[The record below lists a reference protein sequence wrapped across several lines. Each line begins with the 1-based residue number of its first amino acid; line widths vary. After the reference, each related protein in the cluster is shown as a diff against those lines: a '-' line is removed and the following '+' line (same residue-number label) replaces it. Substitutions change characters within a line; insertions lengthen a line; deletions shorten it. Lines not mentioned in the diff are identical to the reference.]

1 MVIDKKIAY
10 VKKKELFEP
19 LIPTIP
25 TGLNPIV
32 FIEDT
37 REMWT
42 CGTYFSIGY
51 PSIEVSEE
59 SGSIKV
65 TIGNSFFMM
74 STTGESISVRK
85 GDGNRIILSS
95 NALNRVDTDVPLEWV
110 TADRKLIHKKSG
122 TNAGTFGQ
130 STNVNNASI
139 FSIPNVTVDEWGHVT
154 DIANRNVS
162 IRDYVEQLT
171 PSTSIGERNV
181 LLAYSDMDVSE
192 SAQVRK
198 ANGMSYNDAT
208 KKLILTGGLNSTG
221 AVNVVGSDLTV
232 IDGYIIGKLKG
243 DVEGSA
249 TPKIHLSLKPEYGGS
264 SLELYGHV
272 KLQDT
277 LNSKPNPST
286 SNTNINNTEIT
297 AIAASPLMVWN
308 AIETAKAYADSILG
322 ANNAMLYKGA
332 LEAGLS
338 TPGTYTPAADIGNTY
353 VVTFGSG
360 NYIDNVGYIN
370 GEPVEVGDLLICKV
384 ATPAST
390 SSTWNDIKNNWTY
403 VQTNTTGV
411 VSGPSSSVMGQLA
424 VFNSATG
431 KLIKGLNNGNLGQM
445 LVIGDAGIPKWED
458 KPDRLNHKLRFR
470 YNLVDFL
477 SFDGYEDK
485 TINFIAGDNVFI
497 SVDEQ
502 GNITL
507 AADPGSDTVNTA
519 GATNLIN
526 KKLFLIGAESQTT
539 SPETYSNQYVYV
551 GTDNCLYSG
560 GTKVS
565 VEGHTHLYAG
575 SLTPGGA
582 ALKIDLNPTGLLNAT
597 EGSYGGILQDSTNG
611 PVSSMWSNRLKI
623 LHANSSGYYTEL
635 AQAMTGTEGLW
646 HRRNTGGT
654 LTDWVA
660 LIDKN
665 NFHTYLDD
673 TYIQK
678 ATDPNQLKNFVRYS
692 IESGLTMNWVSG
704 NETPTHIWGHKGGD
718 SSMAYVFNG
727 DNIRAF
733 ANAVNRAGDTM
744 TGALKV
750 TEIQATNGNGL
761 VMWNGTD
768 YTYLGMQ
775 AGTTYIRSGETDLQH
790 RKNGVDYKIWD
801 TSNLTD
807 LRTEHYHNYI
817 ASIDSRDV
825 VSTPQEHFSGV
836 YLDFKSNANA
846 GLNDGGSYTGLLT
859 VRKYGSTTDWSGG
872 PATQLGFTDN
882 SNLWLRT
889 GSGTSWDAW
898 IKVWTSANL
907 TGTQTAHTHN
917 FYDLVNTIVAS
928 NEFNFVPTRYTG
940 GDIVINHYPMK
951 DRTPLTTP
959 ITSYH
964 FRNGAAGYSN
974 VTSSGFIK
982 SGSSDNYVLLGGAG
996 HKALDLLIQ
1005 VDRGGGINNRSNA
1018 GTNQAWFDYNFGG
1031 SGAAGSAISFT
1042 GLGNYATQIMGS
1054 YNSSVGDLKFRTH
1067 NGDAN
1072 AWNAVRTIWHDGNLT
1087 GAQTAHYHNWLPTRS
1102 ITNLDTPNWNN
1113 GGLTMDLYAVGAS
1126 NAPYLSNNANNVLNV
1141 SSTNHGSSGQYGYQL
1156 AHSNGSNR
1164 LYFRQ
1169 WSYGVRGAWE
1179 ALAYSSDVN
1188 TKVSKAGDVMTG
1200 LLHIN
1205 TYGTDLV
1212 IGAQNSSF
1220 VHIYNNGNA
1229 SPFIFNKSVYA
1240 IGDFYG
1246 GSGYNRRLAY
1256 VDEILSQVGG
1266 SKSAQA
1272 SWASWGTGTYD
1283 GAIQIRETSYVTSNQ
1298 SAWGYSP
1305 AISFHWGNRYVKRFG
1320 MRSDGQFAVDD
1331 VPISLSTHNHD
1342 TSYVRKSGD
1351 SMTGQLIIQS
1361 AGMNGQ
1367 YNGLLVG
1374 DDCYIGDCNIGNT
1387 IGLMGSTNNNAG
1399 MLKFGKGGYQFG
1411 YNGSNHF
1418 VSGTGQ
1424 WTNLNA
1430 DLLDGEHNG
1439 NLTANYYNANSQ
1451 QTLALSGY
1459 DQNTWYP
1466 CVLYAHPGNS
1476 TPVRVTFCNALSSNV
1491 PSWSTHGD
1499 GFSFQWDFEWIG
1511 GGWGTIPWYF
1521 RNYTH
1526 RASFGGE
1533 TCCYGVEQRNNRSA
1547 LVIYLRGGGN
1557 YQYRTTDGRSFT
1569 VYTSNTN
1576 IGDGTYP
1583 DYVAPRT
1590 SRLNNEWE
1598 MESNS
1603 RYGTCRIAS
1612 LADRATVT
1620 DHATYADYL
1629 SPYGESNGNHITSHG
1644 TSAWTYNMWDGTSN
1658 GIPAPYMSGIG
1669 IRAADNNYGWQ
1680 IGNTAF
1686 TENLWFRYFHGGGYG
1701 TWKALATTEDVAN
1714 VIPSGTIIMWL
1725 GTDIPSGWEDIT
1737 SLFDGRFPM
1746 GAGTARSTGWGTS
1759 IKSTYYAGVNSTG
1772 GEDYVQVDGDYL
1784 PNHYHRFVNGTNNY
1798 WGGTYTEGKSD
1809 DEFKKI
1815 SSLSGHHGRGH
1826 DSGERT
1832 EQGVFRTGS
1841 KCNVNGYNYNSST
1854 YAYFTLIPKFRAVK
1868 FLRKL

>member
-65 TIGNSFFMM
+65 AIGNSFFMM

-232 IDGYIIGKLKG
+232 IDGYIIGRLKG

-370 GEPVEVGDLLICKV
+370 GEPVEIGDLLICKES
-384 ATPAST
+384 AQASN
-390 SSTWNDIKNNWTY
+390 SSNWQDVKKKWTY

-411 VSGPSSSVMGQLA
+411 VSGPSASIVGQLA
-424 VFNSATG
+424 IFNSTTG
-431 KLIKGLNNGNLGQM
+431 KLIKGLANGSIGQM
-445 LVIGDAGIPKWED
+445 MVIGSAGIPKWED
-458 KPDRLNHKLRFR
+458 KPDRLNHKLKFR

-477 SFDGYEDK
+477 EFDGHEEK
-485 TINFIAGDNVFI
+485 IINFIAGDNMFI
-497 SVDEQ
+497 TVDAQ

-507 AADPGSDTVNTA
+507 AADLGSDTVNTA

-526 KKLFLIGAESQTT
+526 RKLFLIGAESQTT
-539 SPETYSNQYVYV
+539 SPQTYSNQYVYV
-551 GTDNCLYSG
+551 GTDNCLYSNG
-560 GTKVS
+560 IKVS
-565 VEGHTHLYAG
+565 TEGHTHLYAG
-575 SLTPGGA
+575 SLTAGGA
-582 ALKIDLNPTGLLNAT
+582 ALRIDLNPVGLLGA
-597 EGSYGGILQDSTNG
+597 SYGTYAGVLQDSTNG
-611 PVSSMWSNRLKI
+611 PIEGSWSNRLKI
-623 LHANSSGYYTEL
+623 LHNNESGYYTEL
-635 AQAMTGTEGLW
+635 AQAITGVEGLW
-646 HRRNTGGT
+646 HRRNTAGSITGWT
-654 LTDWVA
+654 PV
-660 LIDKN
+660 IDKS

-678 ATDPNQLKNFVRYS
+678 QTDPNQLKNFVRYS
-692 IESGLTMNWVSG
+692 LEGGLTMNWTIG
-704 NETPTHIWGHKGGD
+704 NATPTHVWGTKDGESGQ
-718 SSMAYVFNG
+718 AYIFSG

-750 TEIQATNGNGL
+750 TEIQSTGGNGL
-761 VMWNGTD
+761 VMYSGTT

-775 AGTTYIRSGETDLQH
+775 AGTTYIRSGATDLQH
-790 RKNGVDYKIWD
+790 RYNGTDYNIWD
-801 TSNLTD
+801 ARNLVG
-807 LRTEHYHNYI
+807 LRTEHSHNTI
-817 ASIDSRDV
+817 NHIDNRETA
-825 VSTPQEHFSGV
+825 STPQEHSAGV
-836 YLDFKSNANA
+836 WLDFKSNAKAN
-846 GLNDGGSYTGLLT
+846 LTDGGSYTGLLT
-859 VRKYGSTTDWSGG
+859 VRKYGSTSDWSGG
-872 PATQLGFTDN
+872 KAAQLGFTDN
-882 SNLWLRT
+882 SN
-889 GSGTSWDAW
+889 
-898 IKVWTSANL
+898 VWVRFG
-907 TGTQTAHTHN
+907 TGTAWEAWKQLATTGWADGKFLPLAGGTVTGNIILKGSTNADMTNANIHPRLRFDNSDSSQTVSFIFTD
-917 FYDLVNTIVAS
+917 YDSYRAPAGIKLVGNQG
-928 NEFNFVPTRYTG
+928 NEWFEAP
-940 GDIVINHYPMK
+940 K
-951 DRTPLTTP
+951 L
-959 ITSYH
+959 
-964 FRNGAAGYSN
+964 
-974 VTSSGFIK
+974 IK
-982 SGSSDNYVLLGGAG
+982 TGSSDSYVLLGGGG
-996 HKALDLLIQ
+996 HKALAQFVYAAGNLGVQESTGTSDNISRAQFWRDDNLGAYGVTLSHS
-1005 VDRGGGINNRSNA
+1005 DNA
-1018 GTNQAWFDYNFGG
+1018 GYKTKIYHDYG
-1031 SGAAGSAISFT
+1031 SGGNLYMKACSNGTWGSV
-1042 GLGNYATQIMGS
+1042 Y
-1054 YNSSVGDLKFRTH
+1054 
-1067 NGDAN
+1067 
-1072 AWNAVRTIWHDGNLT
+1072 TIWNSGNFD
-1087 GAQTAHYHNWLPTRS
+1087 P
-1102 ITNLDTPNWNN
+1102 
-1113 GGLTMDLYAVGAS
+1113 
-1126 NAPYLSNNANNVLNV
+1126 
-1141 SSTNHGSSGQYGYQL
+1141 
-1156 AHSNGSNR
+1156 
-1164 LYFRQ
+1164 
-1169 WSYGVRGAWE
+1169 
-1179 ALAYSSDVN
+1179 N
-1188 TKVSKAGDVMTG
+1188 TKVNKAGDTMTG
-1200 LLHIN
+1200 KLSWTMNGVTSSIGNENGAYTHHN
-1205 TYGTDLV
+1205 T
-1212 IGAQNSSF
+1212 
-1220 VHIYNNGNA
+1220 NA
-1229 SPFIFNKSVYA
+1229 SSGHWFNKNVYVA
-1240 IGDFYG
+1240 GNVYG
-1246 GSGYNRRLAY
+1246 GASYNRILAFK
-1256 VDEILSQVGG
+1256 DEINSQVGG
-1266 SKSAQA
+1266 SKSAQMLWNSWSTDA
-1272 SWASWGTGTYD
+1272 SYG
-1283 GAIQIRETSYVTSNQ
+1283 GAIQIREYGNVTNTQ

-1305 AISFHWGNRYVKRFG
+1305 AITFYWGNRYAKRFG

-1331 VPISLSTHNHD
+1331 IPISLSTHNHD
-1342 TSYVRKSGD
+1342 SAYVNVTGD
-1351 SMTGQLIIQS
+1351 TMTGRLTIQS
-1361 AGMNGQ
+1361 AGLNGT
-1367 YNGLLVG
+1367 YSGLLVG
-1374 DDCYIGDCNIGNT
+1374 GDCYIGDCNMVNT
-1387 IGLMGSTNNNAG
+1387 IGIMGTTNNSAG
-1399 MLKFGKGGYQFG
+1399 MIKLGKSGYQFG

-1418 VSGTGQ
+1418 VSGSGL

-1430 DLLDGEHNG
+1430 DLLDGVHNG
-1439 NLTANYYNANSQ
+1439 NVTANYVNANSQ
-1451 QTLALSGY
+1451 QTLSLTHLDS
-1459 DQNTWYP
+1459 NTWYP
-1466 CVLYAHPGNS
+1466 CVMYAGPGNS

-1491 PSWSTHGD
+1491 PSWSTHGG
-1499 GFSFQWDFEWIG
+1499 GFSFQFDFDWIG
-1511 GGWGTIPWYF
+1511 GGWGTISWYL
-1521 RNYTH
+1521 RIYRH
-1526 RASFGGE
+1526 SYSFANDDP
-1533 TCCYGVEQRNNRSA
+1533 CYGLEQRNNRSA
-1547 LVIYLRGGGN
+1547 LVLYMRGGAN
-1557 YQYRTTDGRSFT
+1557 YQYRTTDGRSFS
-1569 VYTSNTN
+1569 VYSSNTN
-1576 IGDGTYP
+1576 IGDSTYP

-1598 MESNS
+1598 QEASS
-1603 RYGTCRIAS
+1603 RVGTCAIAS
-1612 LADRATVT
+1612 KADRATV
-1620 DHATYADYL
+1620 ADSTERANML
-1629 SPYGESNGNHITSHG
+1629 SGHSASPDGSHPGYGAKVFYSWNIGQANNSSAGYSNGITIGSNPG
-1644 TSAWTYNMWDGTSN
+1644 DQAYGFQIVQNMWDDRTYTRRYNS
-1658 GIPAPYMSGIG
+1658 
-1669 IRAADNNYGWQ
+1669 GWQ
-1680 IGNTAF
+1680 S
-1686 TENLWFRYFHGGGYG
+1686 
-1701 TWKALATTEDVAN
+1701 WKALATTEDVAN
-1714 VIPSGTIIMWL
+1714 AIPSGTIIMWL
-1725 GTDIPSGWEDIT
+1725 GDNIPSGWEDIT

-1746 GAGTARSTGWGTS
+1746 GAGTARHPGWDTS
-1759 IKSTYYAGVNSTG
+1759 VKNTYSAGVNTIG
-1772 GEDYVQVDGDYL
+1772 GDDYVTVDGDYL

-1798 WGGTYTEGKSD
+1798 WGGTYTESSSD
-1809 DEFKKI
+1809 GEFKKI
-1815 SSLSGHHGRGH
+1815 SSLDGNHNKGH

-1832 EQGVFRTGS
+1832 HQGIFRTGS
-1841 KCNVNGYNYNSST
+1841 KCNSTGYNYNSST
-1854 YAYFTLIPKFRAVK
+1854 YAYFTLIPKYRAVR

>member
-249 TPKIHLSLKPEYGGS
+249 MPKIHLSLKPEYGGS

-370 GEPVEVGDLLICKV
+370 GEPVEIGDLLICKES
-384 ATPAST
+384 AQASN
-390 SSTWNDIKNNWTY
+390 SSNWQDIKKKWTY

-411 VSGPSSSVMGQLA
+411 VSGPSASIVGQLA
-424 VFNSATG
+424 IFNSTTG
-431 KLIKGLNNGNLGQM
+431 KLIKGLANGSIGQM
-445 LVIGDAGIPKWED
+445 MVIGSAGIPKWED
-458 KPDRLNHKLRFR
+458 KPDRLNHKLKFR

-477 SFDGYEDK
+477 EFDGHEEK
-485 TINFIAGDNVFI
+485 IINFIAGDNMFI
-497 SVDEQ
+497 TVDAQ

-507 AADPGSDTVNTA
+507 AADLGSDTVNTA

-526 KKLFLIGAESQTT
+526 RKLFLIGAESQTT
-539 SPETYSNQYVYV
+539 SPQTYSNQYVYV
-551 GTDNCLYSG
+551 GTDNCLYSNG
-560 GTKVS
+560 IKVS
-565 VEGHTHLYAG
+565 TEGHTHLYAG
-575 SLTPGGA
+575 SLTAGGA
-582 ALKIDLNPTGLLNAT
+582 ALRIDLNPVGLLGA
-597 EGSYGGILQDSTNG
+597 SYGTYAGVLQDSTNG
-611 PVSSMWSNRLKI
+611 PIEGSWSNRLKI
-623 LHANSSGYYTEL
+623 LHNNESGYYTEL
-635 AQAMTGTEGLW
+635 AQAITGVEGLW
-646 HRRNTGGT
+646 HRRNTAGSITGWT
-654 LTDWVA
+654 PV
-660 LIDKN
+660 IDKS

-678 ATDPNQLKNFVRYS
+678 QTDPNQLKNFVRYS
-692 IESGLTMNWVSG
+692 LEGGLTMNWTIG
-704 NETPTHIWGHKGGD
+704 NATPTHVWGTKDGESGQ
-718 SSMAYVFNG
+718 AYIFSG

-750 TEIQATNGNGL
+750 TEIQSTGGNGL
-761 VMWNGTD
+761 VMYSGTT

-775 AGTTYIRSGETDLQH
+775 AGTTYIRSGATDLQH
-790 RKNGVDYKIWD
+790 RYNGTDYNIWD
-801 TSNLTD
+801 ARNLVG
-807 LRTEHYHNYI
+807 LRTEHSHNTI
-817 ASIDSRDV
+817 NHIDNRETA
-825 VSTPQEHFSGV
+825 STPQEHSAGV
-836 YLDFKSNANA
+836 WLDFKSNAKAN
-846 GLNDGGSYTGLLT
+846 LTDGGSYTGLLT
-859 VRKYGSTTDWSGG
+859 VRKYGSTSDWSGG
-872 PATQLGFTDN
+872 KAAQLGFTDN
-882 SNLWLRT
+882 SNVWVRFGTGTAWEAWKQLATTGWADGKFLPLAGGTMT
-889 GSGTSWDAW
+889 GSITISTDSVVQWSRNTDYAKIHFKNTGDSDADSYLTLTQW
-898 IKVWTSANL
+898 MSIKSNGV
-907 TGTQTAHTHN
+907 TAP
-917 FYDLVNTIVAS
+917 A
-928 NEFNFVPTRYTG
+928 
-940 GDIVINHYPMK
+940 
-951 DRTPLTTP
+951 
-959 ITSYH
+959 
-964 FRNGAAGYSN
+964 
-974 VTSSGFIK
+974 FIK
-982 SGSSDNYVLLGGAG
+982 SGSSAAYVLLGDGG
-996 HKALDLLIQ
+996 HKALNQFIYSTYGSCGVNERTGNSDDLGRAGFWRDNNLGAYGVTLMHSDSANYQCKIYH
-1005 VDRGGGINNRSNA
+1005 DYGTGGNLYMKSRAN
-1018 GTNQAWFDYNFGG
+1018 GTWG
-1031 SGAAGSAISFT
+1031 SV
-1042 GLGNYATQIMGS
+1042 Y
-1054 YNSSVGDLKFRTH
+1054 
-1067 NGDAN
+1067 
-1072 AWNAVRTIWHDGNLT
+1072 TIWN
-1087 GAQTAHYHNWLPTRS
+1087 S
-1102 ITNLDTPNWNN
+1102 
-1113 GGLTMDLYAVGAS
+1113 
-1126 NAPYLSNNANNVLNV
+1126 AN
-1141 SSTNHGSSGQYGYQL
+1141 
-1156 AHSNGSNR
+1156 
-1164 LYFRQ
+1164 F
-1169 WSYGVRGAWE
+1169 
-1179 ALAYSSDVN
+1179 DPN
-1188 TKVSKAGDVMTG
+1188 TKVNKAGDTMTG
-1200 LLHIN
+1200 RLSWVMNGVTSSISNDNGAYTHHN
-1205 TYGTDLV
+1205 T
-1212 IGAQNSSF
+1212 
-1220 VHIYNNGNA
+1220 NA
-1229 SPFIFNKSVYA
+1229 SSGHWFNKNVYVA
-1240 IGDFYG
+1240 GNVYG
-1246 GSGYNRRLAY
+1246 GSSYNRILAFK
-1256 VDEILSQVGG
+1256 DEINSQVGG
-1266 SKSAQA
+1266 SKSAQMN
-1272 SWASWGTGTYD
+1272 WASWGTDTYG
-1283 GAIQIRETSYVTSNQ
+1283 GAIQIRELGLVTNTQ

-1305 AISFHWGNRYVKRFG
+1305 AITFHWGNRYAKRFG

-1331 VPISLSTHNHD
+1331 IPISLSTHNHD
-1342 TSYVRKSGD
+1342 SAYVNVTGD
-1351 SMTGQLIIQS
+1351 TMTGRLTIQS
-1361 AGMNGQ
+1361 AGLNGT
-1367 YNGLLVG
+1367 YSGLLVG
-1374 DDCYIGDCNIGNT
+1374 DDCYIGDCNMVNT
-1387 IGLMGSTNNNAG
+1387 IGIMGTTNNSAG
-1399 MLKFGKGGYQFG
+1399 MIKLGKSGYQFG

-1418 VSGTGQ
+1418 VSGSGL

-1430 DLLDGEHNG
+1430 DLLDGVHNG
-1439 NLTANYYNANSQ
+1439 NVTANYVNANSQ
-1451 QTLALSGY
+1451 QTLSLTHLDS
-1459 DQNTWYP
+1459 NTWYP
-1466 CVLYAHPGNS
+1466 CVMHASPQNS

-1491 PSWSTHGD
+1491 PSWSTHGG
-1499 GFSFQWDFEWIG
+1499 GFSFQFDFDWIG
-1511 GGWGTIPWYF
+1511 GGWGTISWYL
-1521 RNYTH
+1521 RIYRH
-1526 RASFGGE
+1526 SYSFANDDP
-1533 TCCYGVEQRNNRSA
+1533 CYGLEQRNNRSA
-1547 LVIYLRGGGN
+1547 LVLYMRGGAN
-1557 YQYRTTDGRSFT
+1557 YQYRTTDGRSFS
-1569 VYTSNTN
+1569 VYSSNTN
-1576 IGDGTYP
+1576 IGDSTYP

-1598 MESNS
+1598 QEASS
-1603 RYGTCRIAS
+1603 RVGTCAIAS
-1612 LADRATVT
+1612 KADRATV
-1620 DHATYADYL
+1620 ADSTERANML
-1629 SPYGESNGNHITSHG
+1629 SGHSASPDGSHPGYGAKVFYSWNIGQANNSSAGYSNGITIGSNPG
-1644 TSAWTYNMWDGTSN
+1644 DQAYGFQIVQNMWDDRTYTRRYNS
-1658 GIPAPYMSGIG
+1658 
-1669 IRAADNNYGWQ
+1669 GWQ
-1680 IGNTAF
+1680 S
-1686 TENLWFRYFHGGGYG
+1686 
-1701 TWKALATTEDVAN
+1701 WKALATTEDVAN
-1714 VIPSGTIIMWL
+1714 AIPSGTIIMWL
-1725 GTDIPSGWEDIT
+1725 GDNIPSGWEDIT

-1746 GAGTARSTGWGTS
+1746 GAGTARHPGWGTS
-1759 IKSTYYAGVNSTG
+1759 VNNTYSAGVNTIG
-1772 GEDYVQVDGDYL
+1772 GNDYVTVDGDYL

-1798 WGGTYTEGKSD
+1798 WGGTYTESSSD
-1809 DEFKKI
+1809 GEFKKI
-1815 SSLSGHHGRGH
+1815 SSLNGNHNRGH
-1826 DSGERT
+1826 DSGEST
-1832 EQGVFRTGS
+1832 HQGIFRTGS
-1841 KCNVNGYNYNSST
+1841 KCNSTGYNYNSST
-1854 YAYFTLIPKFRAVK
+1854 YAYFTLIPKYRAVR

>member
-370 GEPVEVGDLLICKV
+370 GEPVEIGDLLICKES
-384 ATPAST
+384 AQASN
-390 SSTWNDIKNNWTY
+390 SSNWQDVKKKWTY

-411 VSGPSSSVMGQLA
+411 VSGPSASIVGQLA
-424 VFNSATG
+424 IFNSTTG
-431 KLIKGLNNGNLGQM
+431 KLIKGLANGSIGQM
-445 LVIGDAGIPKWED
+445 MVIGSAGIPKWED
-458 KPDRLNHKLRFR
+458 KPDRLNHKLKFR

-477 SFDGYEDK
+477 EFDGHEEK
-485 TINFIAGDNVFI
+485 IINFIAGDNMFI
-497 SVDEQ
+497 TVDAQ

-526 KKLFLIGAESQTT
+526 RKLFLIGAESQTT
-539 SPETYSNQYVYV
+539 SPQTYSNQYVYV
-551 GTDNCLYSG
+551 GTDNCLYSNG
-560 GTKVS
+560 IKVS
-565 VEGHTHLYAG
+565 TEGHTHLYAG
-575 SLTPGGA
+575 SLTAGGA
-582 ALKIDLNPTGLLNAT
+582 ALKIDLNPAGLLGA
-597 EGSYGGILQDSTNG
+597 SYGTYAGILQDSTNG
-611 PVSSMWSNRLKI
+611 PIEGSWSNRLKI
-623 LHANSSGYYTEL
+623 LHNNDSGYYTEL
-635 AQAMTGTEGLW
+635 AQTITGVEGLW
-646 HRRNTGGT
+646 HRRNTAGSITGWT
-654 LTDWVA
+654 PI
-660 LIDKN
+660 IDKN

-678 ATDPNQLKNFVRYS
+678 QTDPNQLKNFVRYS
-692 IESGLTMNWVSG
+692 LESGLTMNWTMG
-704 NETPTHIWGHKGGD
+704 NATPTHVWGAKGGE
-718 SSMAYVFNG
+718 SGQAYVFSG

-733 ANAVNRAGDTM
+733 ANAVN
-744 TGALKV
+744 
-750 TEIQATNGNGL
+750 
-761 VMWNGTD
+761 
-768 YTYLGMQ
+768 
-775 AGTTYIRSGETDLQH
+775 
-790 RKNGVDYKIWD
+790 
-801 TSNLTD
+801 
-807 LRTEHYHNYI
+807 
-817 ASIDSRDV
+817 
-825 VSTPQEHFSGV
+825 
-836 YLDFKSNANA
+836 
-846 GLNDGGSYTGLLT
+846 
-859 VRKYGSTTDWSGG
+859 
-872 PATQLGFTDN
+872 
-882 SNLWLRT
+882 
-889 GSGTSWDAW
+889 
-898 IKVWTSANL
+898 
-907 TGTQTAHTHN
+907 
-917 FYDLVNTIVAS
+917 
-928 NEFNFVPTRYTG
+928 
-940 GDIVINHYPMK
+940 
-951 DRTPLTTP
+951 
-959 ITSYH
+959 
-964 FRNGAAGYSN
+964 
-974 VTSSGFIK
+974 
-982 SGSSDNYVLLGGAG
+982 
-996 HKALDLLIQ
+996 
-1005 VDRGGGINNRSNA
+1005 
-1018 GTNQAWFDYNFGG
+1018 
-1031 SGAAGSAISFT
+1031 
-1042 GLGNYATQIMGS
+1042 
-1054 YNSSVGDLKFRTH
+1054 
-1067 NGDAN
+1067 
-1072 AWNAVRTIWHDGNLT
+1072 
-1087 GAQTAHYHNWLPTRS
+1087 
-1102 ITNLDTPNWNN
+1102 
-1113 GGLTMDLYAVGAS
+1113 
-1126 NAPYLSNNANNVLNV
+1126 
-1141 SSTNHGSSGQYGYQL
+1141 
-1156 AHSNGSNR
+1156 
-1164 LYFRQ
+1164 
-1169 WSYGVRGAWE
+1169 
-1179 ALAYSSDVN
+1179 
-1188 TKVSKAGDVMTG
+1188 KAGDVMTG
-1200 LLHIN
+1200 ALGVSGYIEIKVGNNSLGYVGQGTSGTSLDLMSYKNGKRLSLNADGSFTYDGSIIWRADNDGTGSGLDADMLDGIQGTGYARANEVDPNYNLNNLNGIGILCNPANATAGIPGNNYPIAEAGTLFYGTAAYGSSNQLYGSYSSNRWFVRGGGSSPTTKTSWVELAKTDWVGANYLPLIGGTLTGDVTFSTDSLLQWSRNTDYAKIHFKNTGDSDTDSYLGFETGDNGNEYFRWAGNAGGTITEWMSLKSDALRFKGSVVWHTGN
-1205 TYGTDLV
+1205 MIGRRDEHVHSYTLLENLVIAGNEHNWIPANYSGSMWLNYQDITARNSTALIDKYIMGNGRGAKADVEASSFIGSLNGTAEWAKRLEANSQLTYGLNGLTYFNQSMSAGNNAGLNVSPTADWWHILRMNHGNGSGYYVDLGFCFHSDYV
-1212 IGAQNSSF
+1212 AYRRIVGGNAYGWHRIWDSANFNPDSKVNKAGDTMTGVLNINVNGVNVGLGSLNGGF
-1220 VHIYNNGNA
+1220 FHIYNNSNA
-1229 SPFIFNKSVYA
+1229 SPFIFNKSIYA

-1246 GSGYNRRLAY
+1246 GDAYNRRLAY
-1256 VDEILSQVGG
+1256 IDEILSQVGG
-1266 SKSAQA
+1266 TKSAQMNWT
-1272 SWASWGTGTYD
+1272 SWSTDSAYG
-1283 GAIQIRETSYVTSNQ
+1283 GAIQIRETNYVTSSQ
-1298 SAWGYSP
+1298 SAWGYAP
-1305 AISFHWGNRYVKRFG
+1305 RLSFHWGNRYAKSFG
-1320 MRSDGQFAVDD
+1320 MRYDGQFAVDD
-1331 VPISLSTHNHD
+1331 IPISLSTHNHD
-1342 TSYVRKSGD
+1342 STYVNVTGD
-1351 SMTGQLIIQS
+1351 TMTGRLTIQS
-1361 AGMNGQ
+1361 AGLNGT

-1387 IGLMGSTNNNAG
+1387 IGIMGTTNNSAG
-1399 MLKFGKGGYQFG
+1399 MIKLGKNGYQFG

-1418 VSGTGQ
+1418 VSGTGL

-1430 DLLDGEHNG
+1430 DLLDGVHNG
-1439 NLTANYYNANSQ
+1439 NVTANYVNANSQ
-1451 QTLALSGY
+1451 QTLSLTHLDS
-1459 DQNTWYP
+1459 NTWYP
-1466 CVLYAHPGNS
+1466 CVMYASPGNS

-1491 PSWSTHGD
+1491 PSWSTHGG
-1499 GFSFQWDFEWIG
+1499 GFSFQFDFDWIG
-1511 GGWGTIPWYF
+1511 GGWGTISWYL
-1521 RNYTH
+1521 RIYRH
-1526 RASFGGE
+1526 SYSFANDDP
-1533 TCCYGVEQRNNRSA
+1533 CYGLEQRNNRSA
-1547 LVIYLRGGGN
+1547 LVLYMRGGAN
-1557 YQYRTTDGRSFT
+1557 YQYRTTDGRSFS
-1569 VYTSNTN
+1569 VYSSNTN
-1576 IGDGTYP
+1576 IGDSTYP

-1598 MESNS
+1598 QEASS
-1603 RYGTCRIAS
+1603 RVGTCAIAS
-1612 LADRATVT
+1612 KADRATV
-1620 DHATYADYL
+1620 ADSTERANML
-1629 SPYGESNGNHITSHG
+1629 SGHSASPDGSHPGYGAKVFYSWNIGQANNSSAGYSNGITIGSNPG
-1644 TSAWTYNMWDGTSN
+1644 DQAYGFQIVQNMWDDRTYTRRYNS
-1658 GIPAPYMSGIG
+1658 
-1669 IRAADNNYGWQ
+1669 GWQ
-1680 IGNTAF
+1680 S
-1686 TENLWFRYFHGGGYG
+1686 
-1701 TWKALATTEDVAN
+1701 WKALATTEDVAN
-1714 VIPSGTIIMWL
+1714 AIPSGTIIMWL
-1725 GTDIPSGWEDIT
+1725 GDNIPSGWEDIT

-1746 GAGTARSTGWGTS
+1746 GAGTARHPGWGTS
-1759 IKSTYYAGVNSTG
+1759 VKNTYSAGVNTIG
-1772 GEDYVQVDGDYL
+1772 GDDYVTVDGDYL

-1798 WGGTYTEGKSD
+1798 LGGTYTESSSD
-1809 DEFKKI
+1809 GEFKKI
-1815 SSLSGHHGRGH
+1815 SSLNGRHNRGH
-1826 DSGERT
+1826 DSGEST
-1832 EQGVFRTGS
+1832 YQGIFRTGS
-1841 KCNVNGYNYNSST
+1841 KCNSTGYNYNSST
-1854 YAYFTLIPKFRAVK
+1854 YAYFTLIPKYRAVR

>member
-181 LLAYSDMDVSE
+181 LLAYSDIDVSE

-370 GEPVEVGDLLICKV
+370 GEPVEIGDLLICKES
-384 ATPAST
+384 AQASN
-390 SSTWNDIKNNWTY
+390 SSNWQDVKKKWTY

-411 VSGPSSSVMGQLA
+411 VSGPSASIVGQLA
-424 VFNSATG
+424 IFNSTTG
-431 KLIKGLNNGNLGQM
+431 KLIKGLANGSIGQM
-445 LVIGDAGIPKWED
+445 MVIGSAGIPKWED
-458 KPDRLNHKLRFR
+458 KPDRLNHKLKFR

-477 SFDGYEDK
+477 EFDGHEEK
-485 TINFIAGDNVFI
+485 IINFIAGDNMFI
-497 SVDEQ
+497 TVDAQ

-526 KKLFLIGAESQTT
+526 RKLFLIGAESQTT
-539 SPETYSNQYVYV
+539 SPQTYSNQYVYV
-551 GTDNCLYSG
+551 GTDNCLYSNG
-560 GTKVS
+560 IKVS
-565 VEGHTHLYAG
+565 TEGHTHLYAG
-575 SLTPGGA
+575 SLTAGGA
-582 ALKIDLNPTGLLNAT
+582 ALRIDLNPVGLLGA
-597 EGSYGGILQDSTNG
+597 SYGTYAGVLQDSTNG
-611 PVSSMWSNRLKI
+611 PIEGSWSNRLKI
-623 LHANSSGYYTEL
+623 LHNNESGYYTEL
-635 AQAMTGTEGLW
+635 AQAITGVEGLW
-646 HRRNTGGT
+646 HRRNTAGSITGWT
-654 LTDWVA
+654 PV
-660 LIDKN
+660 IDKS

-678 ATDPNQLKNFVRYS
+678 QTDPNQLKNFVRYS
-692 IESGLTMNWVSG
+692 LEGGLTMNWTIG
-704 NETPTHIWGHKGGD
+704 NATPTHVWGTKDGESGQ
-718 SSMAYVFNG
+718 AYIFSG

-750 TEIQATNGNGL
+750 TEIQSTGGNGL
-761 VMWNGTD
+761 VMYSGTT

-775 AGTTYIRSGETDLQH
+775 AGTTYIRSGATDLQH
-790 RKNGVDYKIWD
+790 RYNGTDYNIWD
-801 TSNLTD
+801 ARNLVG
-807 LRTEHYHNYI
+807 LRTEHSHNTI
-817 ASIDSRDV
+817 NHIDNRETA
-825 VSTPQEHFSGV
+825 STPQEHSAGV
-836 YLDFKSNANA
+836 WLDFKSNAKAN
-846 GLNDGGSYTGLLT
+846 LTDGGSYTGLLT
-859 VRKYGSTTDWSGG
+859 VRKYGSTSDWSGG
-872 PATQLGFTDN
+872 KAAQLGFTDN
-882 SNLWLRT
+882 SNVWVRFGTGTAWEAWKQLATTGWADGKFLPLAGGTMT
-889 GSGTSWDAW
+889 GSITISTDSVVQW
-898 IKVWTSANL
+898 SR
-907 TGTQTAHTHN
+907 
-917 FYDLVNTIVAS
+917 NTDYAKIHFK
-928 NEFNFVPTRYTG
+928 NTG
-940 GDIVINHYPMK
+940 GSDADSYLGFETGDNGNEYFK
-951 DRTPLTTP
+951 FSGKSGSTLTQWMS
-959 ITSYH
+959 IKS
-964 FRNGAAGYSN
+964 NG
-974 VTSSGFIK
+974 VTAPAFIK
-982 SGSSDNYVLLGGAG
+982 SGSSAAYVLLGDGG
-996 HKALDLLIQ
+996 HKALNQFIYSTYGSCGVNERTGNSDDLGRAGFWRDDNLGAYGVTLMHSDSANYQCKIYH
-1005 VDRGGGINNRSNA
+1005 DYGTGGNLYMKSRAN
-1018 GTNQAWFDYNFGG
+1018 GTWG
-1031 SGAAGSAISFT
+1031 SV
-1042 GLGNYATQIMGS
+1042 Y
-1054 YNSSVGDLKFRTH
+1054 
-1067 NGDAN
+1067 
-1072 AWNAVRTIWHDGNLT
+1072 TIWN
-1087 GAQTAHYHNWLPTRS
+1087 S
-1102 ITNLDTPNWNN
+1102 
-1113 GGLTMDLYAVGAS
+1113 
-1126 NAPYLSNNANNVLNV
+1126 AN
-1141 SSTNHGSSGQYGYQL
+1141 
-1156 AHSNGSNR
+1156 
-1164 LYFRQ
+1164 F
-1169 WSYGVRGAWE
+1169 
-1179 ALAYSSDVN
+1179 DPN
-1188 TKVSKAGDVMTG
+1188 TKVNKSGDTMTG
-1200 LLHIN
+1200 RLSWVMNGVTSSISNDNGVYTHHN
-1205 TYGTDLV
+1205 T
-1212 IGAQNSSF
+1212 
-1220 VHIYNNGNA
+1220 NA
-1229 SPFIFNKSVYA
+1229 SSGHWFNKNVYVA
-1240 IGDFYG
+1240 GNVYG
-1246 GSGYNRRLAY
+1246 GTSYNRILAFK
-1256 VDEILSQVGG
+1256 DEINSQVGG
-1266 SKSAQA
+1266 SKSAQMLWNSWSTDA
-1272 SWASWGTGTYD
+1272 SYG
-1283 GAIQIRETSYVTSNQ
+1283 GAIQIREYGNVTNTQ

-1305 AISFHWGNRYVKRFG
+1305 AITFHWGNRYAKRFG

-1331 VPISLSTHNHD
+1331 IPISLSTHNHD
-1342 TSYVRKSGD
+1342 SAYVNVTGD
-1351 SMTGQLIIQS
+1351 TMTGRLTIQS
-1361 AGMNGQ
+1361 AGLNGT
-1367 YNGLLVG
+1367 YSGLLVG
-1374 DDCYIGDCNIGNT
+1374 DDCYIGDCNMVNT
-1387 IGLMGSTNNNAG
+1387 IGIMGTTNNSAG
-1399 MLKFGKGGYQFG
+1399 MIKLGKSGYQFG

-1418 VSGTGQ
+1418 VSGSGL

-1430 DLLDGEHNG
+1430 DLLDGVHNG
-1439 NLTANYYNANSQ
+1439 NVTANYVNANSQ
-1451 QTLALSGY
+1451 QTLSLTHLDS
-1459 DQNTWYP
+1459 NTWYP
-1466 CVLYAHPGNS
+1466 CVMYAGPSNS

-1491 PSWSTHGD
+1491 PSWSTHGS
-1499 GFSFQWDFEWIG
+1499 GFSFQFDFDWIG
-1511 GGWGTIPWYF
+1511 GGWGTISWYL
-1521 RNYTH
+1521 RIYRH
-1526 RASFGGE
+1526 SYSFANDDP
-1533 TCCYGVEQRNNRSA
+1533 CYGLEQRNNRSA
-1547 LVIYLRGGGN
+1547 LVLYMRGGAN
-1557 YQYRTTDGRSFT
+1557 YQYRTTDGRSFS
-1569 VYTSNTN
+1569 VYSSNTN
-1576 IGDGTYP
+1576 IGDSTYP

-1598 MESNS
+1598 QEASS
-1603 RYGTCRIAS
+1603 RVGTCAIAS
-1612 LADRATVT
+1612 KADRATV
-1620 DHATYADYL
+1620 ADSTERANML
-1629 SPYGESNGNHITSHG
+1629 SGHSASPDGSHPGYGAKVFYSWNIGQANNSSAGYSNGITIGSNPG
-1644 TSAWTYNMWDGTSN
+1644 DQAYGFQIVQNMWDDRTYTRRYNS
-1658 GIPAPYMSGIG
+1658 
-1669 IRAADNNYGWQ
+1669 GWQ
-1680 IGNTAF
+1680 S
-1686 TENLWFRYFHGGGYG
+1686 
-1701 TWKALATTEDVAN
+1701 WKALATTEDVAN
-1714 VIPSGTIIMWL
+1714 AIPSGTIIMWL
-1725 GTDIPSGWEDIT
+1725 GDNIPSGWEDIT

-1746 GAGTARSTGWGTS
+1746 GAGTARHPGWGMS
-1759 IKSTYYAGVNSTG
+1759 VKNTYSAGVNTIG
-1772 GEDYVQVDGDYL
+1772 GDDYVTVDGDYL

-1798 WGGTYTEGKSD
+1798 WGGTYTESSSD
-1809 DEFKKI
+1809 EEFKKI
-1815 SSLSGHHGRGH
+1815 SSLNGNHNRGH
-1826 DSGERT
+1826 DSGEST
-1832 EQGVFRTGS
+1832 HQGIFRTGS
-1841 KCNVNGYNYNSST
+1841 KCNSTGYNYNSST
-1854 YAYFTLIPKFRAVK
+1854 YAYFTLIPKYRAVR

>member
-338 TPGTYTPAADIGNTY
+338 APGTYTPAADIGNTY

-370 GEPVEVGDLLICKV
+370 GEPVEIGDLLICKES
-384 ATPAST
+384 AQASN
-390 SSTWNDIKNNWTY
+390 SSNWQDVKKKWTY

-411 VSGPSSSVMGQLA
+411 VSGPSASIVGQLA
-424 VFNSATG
+424 IFNSTTG
-431 KLIKGLNNGNLGQM
+431 KLIKGLANGSIGQM
-445 LVIGDAGIPKWED
+445 MVIGSAGIPKWED
-458 KPDRLNHKLRFR
+458 KPDRLNHKLKFR

-477 SFDGYEDK
+477 EFDGHEEK
-485 TINFIAGDNVFI
+485 IINFIAGDNMFI
-497 SVDEQ
+497 TVDAQ

-526 KKLFLIGAESQTT
+526 RKLFLIGAESQTT
-539 SPETYSNQYVYV
+539 SPQTYSNQYVYV
-551 GTDNCLYSG
+551 GTDNCLYSNG
-560 GTKVS
+560 IKVS
-565 VEGHTHLYAG
+565 TEGHTHLYAG
-575 SLTPGGA
+575 SLTAGGA
-582 ALKIDLNPTGLLNAT
+582 ALRIDLNPVGLLGA
-597 EGSYGGILQDSTNG
+597 SYGTYAGVLQDSTNG
-611 PVSSMWSNRLKI
+611 PIEGSWSNRLKI
-623 LHANSSGYYTEL
+623 LHNNESGYYTEL
-635 AQAMTGTEGLW
+635 AQAITGVEGLW
-646 HRRNTGGT
+646 HRRNTAGSITGWT
-654 LTDWVA
+654 PV
-660 LIDKN
+660 IDKS

-678 ATDPNQLKNFVRYS
+678 QTDPNQLKNFVRYS
-692 IESGLTMNWVSG
+692 LEGGLTMNWTIG
-704 NETPTHIWGHKGGD
+704 NATPTHVWGTKDGESGQ
-718 SSMAYVFNG
+718 AYIFSG

-750 TEIQATNGNGL
+750 TEIQSTGGNGL
-761 VMWNGTD
+761 VMYSGTT

-775 AGTTYIRSGETDLQH
+775 AGTTYIRSGATDLQH
-790 RKNGVDYKIWD
+790 RYNGTDYNIWD
-801 TSNLTD
+801 ARNLVG
-807 LRTEHYHNYI
+807 LRTEHSHNTI
-817 ASIDSRDV
+817 NHIDNRETA
-825 VSTPQEHFSGV
+825 STPQEHSAGV
-836 YLDFKSNANA
+836 WLDFKSNAKAN
-846 GLNDGGSYTGLLT
+846 LTDGGSYTGLLT
-859 VRKYGSTTDWSGG
+859 VRKYGSTSDWSGG
-872 PATQLGFTDN
+872 KAAQLGFTDN
-882 SNLWLRT
+882 SNVWVRFGTGTAWEAWKQLATTGWADGKFLPLAGGTMT
-889 GSGTSWDAW
+889 GSITISTDSVVQWSRNTDYAKIHFKNTGDSDADSYLGFETGDNGNEYFKFSGKSGSTLTQW
-898 IKVWTSANL
+898 MSIKSNGV
-907 TGTQTAHTHN
+907 TAP
-917 FYDLVNTIVAS
+917 A
-928 NEFNFVPTRYTG
+928 
-940 GDIVINHYPMK
+940 
-951 DRTPLTTP
+951 
-959 ITSYH
+959 
-964 FRNGAAGYSN
+964 
-974 VTSSGFIK
+974 FIK
-982 SGSSDNYVLLGGAG
+982 SGSSAAYVLLGDGG
-996 HKALDLLIQ
+996 HKALNQFIYSTYGSCGVNERTGNSDDLGRAGFWRDNNLGAYGVTLMHSDSANYQCKIYH
-1005 VDRGGGINNRSNA
+1005 DYGTGGNLYMKSRAN
-1018 GTNQAWFDYNFGG
+1018 GTWG
-1031 SGAAGSAISFT
+1031 SV
-1042 GLGNYATQIMGS
+1042 Y
-1054 YNSSVGDLKFRTH
+1054 
-1067 NGDAN
+1067 
-1072 AWNAVRTIWHDGNLT
+1072 TIWN
-1087 GAQTAHYHNWLPTRS
+1087 S
-1102 ITNLDTPNWNN
+1102 
-1113 GGLTMDLYAVGAS
+1113 
-1126 NAPYLSNNANNVLNV
+1126 AN
-1141 SSTNHGSSGQYGYQL
+1141 
-1156 AHSNGSNR
+1156 
-1164 LYFRQ
+1164 F
-1169 WSYGVRGAWE
+1169 
-1179 ALAYSSDVN
+1179 DPN
-1188 TKVSKAGDVMTG
+1188 TKVNKAGDTMTG
-1200 LLHIN
+1200 
-1205 TYGTDLV
+1205 
-1212 IGAQNSSF
+1212 
-1220 VHIYNNGNA
+1220 
-1229 SPFIFNKSVYA
+1229 
-1240 IGDFYG
+1240 
-1246 GSGYNRRLAY
+1246 RL
-1256 VDEILSQVGG
+1256 
-1266 SKSAQA
+1266 
-1272 SWASWGTGTYD
+1272 T
-1283 GAIQIRETSYVTSNQ
+1283 
-1298 SAWGYSP
+1298 
-1305 AISFHWGNRYVKRFG
+1305 
-1320 MRSDGQFAVDD
+1320 
-1331 VPISLSTHNHD
+1331 
-1342 TSYVRKSGD
+1342 
-1351 SMTGQLIIQS
+1351 IQS
-1361 AGMNGQ
+1361 AGLNGT
-1367 YNGLLVG
+1367 YSGLLVG
-1374 DDCYIGDCNIGNT
+1374 DDCYIGDCNMVNT
-1387 IGLMGSTNNNAG
+1387 IGIMGTTNNSAG
-1399 MLKFGKGGYQFG
+1399 MIKLGKSGYQFG

-1418 VSGTGQ
+1418 VSGSGL

-1430 DLLDGEHNG
+1430 DLLDGVHNG
-1439 NLTANYYNANSQ
+1439 NVTANYVNANSQ
-1451 QTLALSGY
+1451 QTLSLTHLDS
-1459 DQNTWYP
+1459 NTWYP
-1466 CVLYAHPGNS
+1466 CVMYAGPGNS

-1491 PSWSTHGD
+1491 PSWSTHGG
-1499 GFSFQWDFEWIG
+1499 GFSFQFDFDWIG
-1511 GGWGTIPWYF
+1511 GGWGTISWYL
-1521 RNYTH
+1521 RIYRH
-1526 RASFGGE
+1526 SYSFANDDP
-1533 TCCYGVEQRNNRSA
+1533 CYGLEQRNNRSA
-1547 LVIYLRGGGN
+1547 LVLYMRGGAN
-1557 YQYRTTDGRSFT
+1557 YQYRTTDGRSFS
-1569 VYTSNTN
+1569 VYSSNTN
-1576 IGDGTYP
+1576 IGDSTYP

-1598 MESNS
+1598 QEASS
-1603 RYGTCRIAS
+1603 RVGTCAIAS
-1612 LADRATVT
+1612 KADRATV
-1620 DHATYADYL
+1620 ADSTERANML
-1629 SPYGESNGNHITSHG
+1629 SGHSASPDGSHPGYGAKVFYSWNIGQANNSSAGYSNGITIGSNPG
-1644 TSAWTYNMWDGTSN
+1644 DQAYGFQIVQNMWDDRTYTRRYNS
-1658 GIPAPYMSGIG
+1658 
-1669 IRAADNNYGWQ
+1669 GWQ
-1680 IGNTAF
+1680 S
-1686 TENLWFRYFHGGGYG
+1686 
-1701 TWKALATTEDVAN
+1701 WKALATTEDVAN
-1714 VIPSGTIIMWL
+1714 AIPSGTIIMWL
-1725 GTDIPSGWEDIT
+1725 GDNIPSGWEDIT

-1746 GAGTARSTGWGTS
+1746 GAGTARHPGWGTS
-1759 IKSTYYAGVNSTG
+1759 VKNTYSAGVNTIG
-1772 GEDYVQVDGDYL
+1772 GDDYVTVDGDYL

-1798 WGGTYTEGKSD
+1798 WGGTYTESSSD
-1809 DEFKKI
+1809 GEFKKI
-1815 SSLSGHHGRGH
+1815 SSLNGNHNRGH
-1826 DSGERT
+1826 DSGEST
-1832 EQGVFRTGS
+1832 HQGIFRTGS
-1841 KCNVNGYNYNSST
+1841 KCNSTGYNYNSST
-1854 YAYFTLIPKFRAVK
+1854 YAYFTLIPKYRAVR

>member
-370 GEPVEVGDLLICKV
+370 GEPVEIGDLLICKES
-384 ATPAST
+384 AQASN
-390 SSTWNDIKNNWTY
+390 SSNWQDVKKKWTY

-411 VSGPSSSVMGQLA
+411 VSGPSASIVGQLA
-424 VFNSATG
+424 IFNSTTG
-431 KLIKGLNNGNLGQM
+431 KLIKGLANGSIGQM
-445 LVIGDAGIPKWED
+445 MVIGSAGIPKWED
-458 KPDRLNHKLRFR
+458 KPDRLNHKLKFR

-477 SFDGYEDK
+477 EFDGHEEK
-485 TINFIAGDNVFI
+485 IINFIAGDNMFI
-497 SVDEQ
+497 TVDAQ

-526 KKLFLIGAESQTT
+526 RKLFLIGAESQTT
-539 SPETYSNQYVYV
+539 SPQTYSNQYVYV
-551 GTDNCLYSG
+551 GTDNCLYSNG
-560 GTKVS
+560 IKVS
-565 VEGHTHLYAG
+565 TEGHTHLYAG
-575 SLTPGGA
+575 SLTAGGA
-582 ALKIDLNPTGLLNAT
+582 ALRIDLNPVGLLGA
-597 EGSYGGILQDSTNG
+597 SYGTYAGVLQDSTNG
-611 PVSSMWSNRLKI
+611 PIEGSWSNRLKI
-623 LHANSSGYYTEL
+623 LHNNESGYYTEL
-635 AQAMTGTEGLW
+635 AQAITGVEGLW
-646 HRRNTGGT
+646 HRRNTAGSITGWT
-654 LTDWVA
+654 PV
-660 LIDKN
+660 IDKS

-678 ATDPNQLKNFVRYS
+678 QTDPNQLKNFVRYS
-692 IESGLTMNWVSG
+692 LEGGLTMNWTIG
-704 NETPTHIWGHKGGD
+704 NATPTHVWGTKDGESGQ
-718 SSMAYVFNG
+718 AYIFSG

-750 TEIQATNGNGL
+750 TEIQSTGGNGL
-761 VMWNGTD
+761 VMYSGTT

-775 AGTTYIRSGETDLQH
+775 AGTTYIRSGATDLQH
-790 RKNGVDYKIWD
+790 RYNGTDYNIWD
-801 TSNLTD
+801 ARNLVG
-807 LRTEHYHNYI
+807 LRTEHSHNTI
-817 ASIDSRDV
+817 NHIDNRETA
-825 VSTPQEHFSGV
+825 STPQEHSAGV
-836 YLDFKSNANA
+836 WLDFKSNAKAN
-846 GLNDGGSYTGLLT
+846 LTDGGSYTGLLT
-859 VRKYGSTTDWSGG
+859 VRKYGSTSDWSGG
-872 PATQLGFTDN
+872 KAAQLGFTDN
-882 SNLWLRT
+882 SN
-889 GSGTSWDAW
+889 
-898 IKVWTSANL
+898 VWVRFG
-907 TGTQTAHTHN
+907 TGTAWEAWKQLATTGWADGKFLPLAGGTVTGNIILKGSTNADMTNANIHPRLRFDNSDSSQTVSFIFTD
-917 FYDLVNTIVAS
+917 YDSYRAPAGIKLVGNQG
-928 NEFNFVPTRYTG
+928 NEWFEAP
-940 GDIVINHYPMK
+940 K
-951 DRTPLTTP
+951 L
-959 ITSYH
+959 
-964 FRNGAAGYSN
+964 
-974 VTSSGFIK
+974 IK
-982 SGSSDNYVLLGGAG
+982 TGSSDSYVLLGGGG
-996 HKALDLLIQ
+996 HKALAQFVYAAGNLGVQESTGTSDNISRAQ
-1005 VDRGGGINNRSNA
+1005 FWRDNNLGAYGVTLSHSDNA
-1018 GTNQAWFDYNFGG
+1018 GYKTKIYHDYG
-1031 SGAAGSAISFT
+1031 SGGNLYMKACSNGTWGSV
-1042 GLGNYATQIMGS
+1042 Y
-1054 YNSSVGDLKFRTH
+1054 
-1067 NGDAN
+1067 
-1072 AWNAVRTIWHDGNLT
+1072 TIWNSGNFD
-1087 GAQTAHYHNWLPTRS
+1087 P
-1102 ITNLDTPNWNN
+1102 
-1113 GGLTMDLYAVGAS
+1113 
-1126 NAPYLSNNANNVLNV
+1126 
-1141 SSTNHGSSGQYGYQL
+1141 
-1156 AHSNGSNR
+1156 
-1164 LYFRQ
+1164 
-1169 WSYGVRGAWE
+1169 
-1179 ALAYSSDVN
+1179 N
-1188 TKVSKAGDVMTG
+1188 TKVNKAGDTMTG
-1200 LLHIN
+1200 KLSWTMNGVTSSIGNENGAYTHHN
-1205 TYGTDLV
+1205 T
-1212 IGAQNSSF
+1212 
-1220 VHIYNNGNA
+1220 NA
-1229 SPFIFNKSVYA
+1229 SSGHWFNKNVYVA
-1240 IGDFYG
+1240 GNVYG
-1246 GSGYNRRLAY
+1246 GASYNRILAFK
-1256 VDEILSQVGG
+1256 DEINSQVGG
-1266 SKSAQA
+1266 SKSAQMLWNSWSTEA
-1272 SWASWGTGTYD
+1272 SYG
-1283 GAIQIRETSYVTSNQ
+1283 GAIQIREYGNVANTQ

-1305 AISFHWGNRYVKRFG
+1305 AITFHWGNRYAKRFG

-1331 VPISLSTHNHD
+1331 IPISLSTHNHD
-1342 TSYVRKSGD
+1342 SAYVNVTGD
-1351 SMTGQLIIQS
+1351 TMTGRLTIQS
-1361 AGMNGQ
+1361 AGLNGT
-1367 YNGLLVG
+1367 YSGLLVG
-1374 DDCYIGDCNIGNT
+1374 DDCYIGDCNMVNT
-1387 IGLMGSTNNNAG
+1387 IGIMGTTNNSAG
-1399 MLKFGKGGYQFG
+1399 MIKLGKSGYQFG

-1418 VSGTGQ
+1418 VSGSGL

-1430 DLLDGEHNG
+1430 DLLDGVHNG
-1439 NLTANYYNANSQ
+1439 NVTANYVNANSQ
-1451 QTLALSGY
+1451 QTLSLTHLDS
-1459 DQNTWYP
+1459 NTWYP
-1466 CVLYAHPGNS
+1466 CVMYAGPGNS

-1491 PSWSTHGD
+1491 PSWSTHGG
-1499 GFSFQWDFEWIG
+1499 GFSFQFDFDWIG
-1511 GGWGTIPWYF
+1511 GGWGTISWYL
-1521 RNYTH
+1521 RIYRH
-1526 RASFGGE
+1526 SYSFANDDP
-1533 TCCYGVEQRNNRSA
+1533 CYGLEQRNNRSA
-1547 LVIYLRGGGN
+1547 LVLYMRGGAN
-1557 YQYRTTDGRSFT
+1557 YQYRTTDGRSFS
-1569 VYTSNTN
+1569 VYSSNTN
-1576 IGDGTYP
+1576 IGDSTYP

-1598 MESNS
+1598 QEASS
-1603 RYGTCRIAS
+1603 RVGTCAIAS
-1612 LADRATVT
+1612 KADRATV
-1620 DHATYADYL
+1620 ADSTERANML
-1629 SPYGESNGNHITSHG
+1629 SGHSASPDGSHPGYGAKVFYSWNIGQANNSSAGYSNGITIGSNPG
-1644 TSAWTYNMWDGTSN
+1644 DQAYGFQIVQNMWDDRTYTRRYNS
-1658 GIPAPYMSGIG
+1658 
-1669 IRAADNNYGWQ
+1669 GWQ
-1680 IGNTAF
+1680 S
-1686 TENLWFRYFHGGGYG
+1686 
-1701 TWKALATTEDVAN
+1701 WKALATTEDVAN
-1714 VIPSGTIIMWL
+1714 AIPSGTIIMWL
-1725 GTDIPSGWEDIT
+1725 GDNIPSGWEDIT

-1746 GAGTARSTGWGTS
+1746 GAGTARHPGWGTS
-1759 IKSTYYAGVNSTG
+1759 VKNTYSAGVNTIG
-1772 GEDYVQVDGDYL
+1772 GDDYVTVDGDYL

-1798 WGGTYTEGKSD
+1798 WGGTYTESSSD
-1809 DEFKKI
+1809 GEFKKI
-1815 SSLSGHHGRGH
+1815 SSLNGNHNRGH
-1826 DSGERT
+1826 DSGEST
-1832 EQGVFRTGS
+1832 HQGIFRTGS
-1841 KCNVNGYNYNSST
+1841 KCNSTGYNYNSST
-1854 YAYFTLIPKFRAVK
+1854 YAYFTLIPKYRAVR